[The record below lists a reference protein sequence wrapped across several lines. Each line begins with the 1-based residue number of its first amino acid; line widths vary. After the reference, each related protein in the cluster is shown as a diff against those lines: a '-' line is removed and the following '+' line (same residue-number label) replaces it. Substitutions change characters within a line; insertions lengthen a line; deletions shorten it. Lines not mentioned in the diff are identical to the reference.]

1 MSKRTYAIALVI
13 ALVVIVAALML
24 RGQGGG
30 LLAQLGPMI
39 HGR

>member
-1 MSKRTYAIALVI
+1 MSKRTYAIVLVI
-13 ALVVIVAALML
+13 ALVVVAVALML

-30 LLAQLGPMI
+30 LLSQLGPMI